1 MTVKSLLD
9 IKIQMFNTYSENV
22 PSQIMSIRD
31 ILSYGLK
38 YKPLI
43 DKARTLYWTDKN
55 GYKSIKDRMFVWMP
69 SAVTGTN
76 KSDTRHIYPILCI
89 DIDGKD
95 NPEMDIERAK
105 ADIFSLPFVYYV
117 GLSIGGNGFFALA
130 YIDDPLYFE
139 EQFAAMEDYIMDK
152 FGLKIDSQCKNPNR
166 LRYVSYDD
174 NPLIKDESQ
183 MVSPFTSV
191 KFKTTIQYKPI
202 STTLFGHSGSSD
214 DLINDDRFCILVLDY
229 CINKLHYQTGKRT
242 EGWIQDLGLLKLFGC
257 EGEQL
262 ALQLSRQSQGYISDA
277 DVLHTLHKGGLKS
290 RRELMTKFFGMCKNY
305 LGKGWI
311 YKIKEEY
318 NLLM

>member
-214 DLINDDRFCILVLDY
+214 DLINDDRFCISVLDY